1 LENLKTLHEHFP
13 FVIWINPTPKQYWN
27 RTIAPYVQQV
37 FQMEP
42 LTINGI
48 MEAAKYMNGIKHF

>member
-1 LENLKTLHEHFP
+1 MNISLLLFGL
-13 FVIWINPTPKQYWN
+13 IQTPKQYWN